1 MSIKLSQV
9 IKTGLIVLLALFMAC
24 TRTSIGGRAGS
35 NYKSE
40 EFASLEKAPRVQ
52 PETGGDPGLFFYRN
66 STTREKVVEFYT
78 EETGV
83 ENISLAVLEAAEAQ
97 EIAPSLAFALCWV
110 ESRYNP
116 YAVNI
121 NNQSIDRGLFQLNSR
136 SFPELSENDFYSVS
150 TSSQRGLEYL
160 RYCLD
165 AAENE
170 LVALAMYN
178 AGRRRVTVSG
188 APVSTLEYI
197 SQIIEYREQLEER
210 FFNRFMK
217 EPPSRSEYEEIRV
230 AKAVQPRVKTVK

>member
-1 MSIKLSQV
+1 MRIRFSQV

-24 TRTSIGGRAGS
+24 TRTSIGGSGGS
-35 NYKSE
+35 YYKSE
-40 EFASLEKAPRVQ
+40 EYASLEKAPRVQ

-66 STTREKVVEFYT
+66 DTTREKVVEFYT

-83 ENISLAVLEAAEAQ
+83 EDISLAVLEAAEAY

-116 YAVNI
+116 YAVNT
-121 NNQSIDRGLFQLNSR
+121 NNRSIDRGLFQLNSL
-136 SFPELSENDFYSVS
+136 SFPELSEKDFYSVL
-150 TSSQRGLEYL
+150 TNSQRGIEYL

-165 AAENE
+165 AGENE

-178 AGRRRVTVSG
+178 AGRSRVTISG

-197 SQIIEYREQLEER
+197 SQIIEYRERLEER

-217 EPPSRSEYEEIRV
+217 VPPSRSEYEESRV
-230 AKAVQPRVKTVK
+230 VKAVQPRVKTVK